1 MNEFS
6 VLPPLLPADVLQHH
20 DYGTPHK
27 TAVVVGLPQGGTS
40 AVAAVVDALGF
51 PMYSDRST
59 LIPNFESS
67 DRPNVSDTAEIWAG
81 KIPALNERCDNW
93 GMKDTLI
100 DRFDPEWVNA
110 ALRNP
115 YYLIVSRDAVAITQR
130 RDLVRVDSL
139 QDVIQHQQKLWHWV
153 LALPPAPIL
162 VISYHRVVSSP
173 ERFVQVV
180 AEFLEFAGTQK
191 QIAQA
196 AARISP
202 TGGYLTKEQ

>member
-6 VLPPLLPADVLQHH
+6 ILPPLLPADVLQQH

-27 TAVVVGLPQGGTS
+27 TAVVAGLAQGGTS

-51 PMYSDRST
+51 PMRSDRST

-67 DRPNVSDTAEIWAG
+67 DRPNVGDTAEIWAG
-81 KIPALNERCDNW
+81 KIPSLNEHHVNW
-93 GMKDTLI
+93 GLKDTII
-100 DRFDPEWVNA
+100 DRFAPEWVNA

-115 YYLIVSRDAVAITQR
+115 YYLIVAKDAVAITQR
-130 RDLVRVDSL
+130 RGLVQTASL
-139 QDVIQHQQKLWHWV
+139 QRVVKQQQKLLHWV

-162 VISYHRVVSSP
+162 VISYHRVVASP

-180 AEFLEFAGTQK
+180 AKFLEFTGTQE
-191 QIAQA
+191 QIDRA
-196 AARISP
+196 AKRISP
-202 TGGYLTKEQ
+202 TGGYIQKE